1 MATDLY
7 GSIHNVN
14 LVFAGH
20 VDHGKSTLIGRI
32 LMDTLSVSEG
42 KIKEIEIASARAG
55 HDFEPGFIVDS
66 FNEER
71 TQGMT
76 IDTTQLTFWDGQ
88 RQYTIID
95 VPGHVEF
102 MQNMITGATQADAAL
117 LIVDA
122 SKGIEEQ
129 TRRHARMLAL
139 LGIDQVIAVINK
151 MDLVDYSPDVF
162 DSLQKEVYFDL
173 LMPLDIM
180 GLRTIPVSALTGENV
195 TTLSSKM
202 LWNTGYHLLEC
213 LQLLKGKEPLVRG
226 RFVMPVQDT
235 YDLNLLP
242 VVVGTVASGTV
253 ALQDTIKITPS
264 GQITRVDYL
273 KKPATSK
280 NKRLAAA
287 GESVGLALSGDIEI
301 PRGCV
306 LCSPAE
312 VVSPS
317 VLTALVFWMDKVP
330 YAFGDQLRL
339 RYATHEVPCRLVDI
353 TVIDYESHHGSGNA
367 LALQNLD
374 IGKVTIVTDKP
385 TMLKPFDY
393 MPILGRFVLL
403 RDDTICAGGIVK
415 KLGGVHGQS
424 DYNWT

>member
-1 MATDLY
+1 MATDMY
-7 GSIHNVN
+7 GSIRNVN

-71 TQGMT
+71 TQGIT

-102 MQNMITGATQADAAL
+102 MRNMITGATQADAAL

-151 MDLVDYSPDVF
+151 MDLVDYSLDVF
-162 DSLQKEVYFDL
+162 VSLQKEVYFDL
-173 LMPLDIM
+173 LMPLGIM

-213 LQLLKGKEPLVRG
+213 LQLLKGKEPLVNG
-226 RFVMPVQDT
+226 PFVMPIQDV
-235 YDLNLLP
+235 YDLKLLP
-242 VVVGTVASGTV
+242 GIVGTVASGTIG
-253 ALQDTIKITPS
+253 LQGNVKIMPS
-264 GQITRVDYL
+264 GRVTKIDYF

-280 NKRLAAA
+280 NKTLAAA
-287 GESVGLALSGDIEI
+287 GESIGLALHNDVKVSRGD
-301 PRGCV
+301 V
-306 LCSPAE
+306 LCALTEITSPL
-312 VVSPS
+312 

-330 YAFGDQLRL
+330 YAFGDQLCL
-339 RYATHEVPCRLVDI
+339 RYATHEITCRLVGI
-353 TVIDYESHHGSGNA
+353 TVTDYESRYGAGDA
-367 LALQNLD
+367 LALQYLD